1 MAGEN
6 LSLEILDRISVGR
19 VLAGIFLFIVTS
31 FIVDIL
37 QQPSYPKSLP
47 RVGYGSGPI
56 ATVKNWL
63 GYVFKFPQWVDSG
76 YQKYSKAGKAFVV
89 PSAASRPQEI
99 VVPRTQTA
107 WMLDLPER
115 QLSSAHAQSDVLY
128 SEYQFLG
135 SEFATDS
142 FHINIIHRNLTRHL
156 STLIPSLQDEVQVAV
171 DETFGTDTENWKEF
185 NLWESWVKLVPSV
198 INRVLVGPELCRNK
212 ELLHSM
218 VHFADTVVMNSFV
231 LSLFP
236 KTLQPIIGRALAIR
250 NWRLYRKAH
259 KILEPAINQRLE
271 MTARKEAG
279 KDAKMADWEPSE
291 DFITWTIRMARNE
304 GRSEELN
311 SVHITKR
318 LLPIEF
324 AAIHTTVITGHF
336 LLIDLLTSDPKK
348 GFMDS
353 IREEASS
360 VLQRAGGRWTKDDLW
375 NLYRADSAIRESQ
388 RLSIFAT
395 SLTKRKVVAPEGI
408 TNPVEGW
415 HVPQGGYL
423 MLNLDGP
430 QHDEDLYENS
440 KEYDALRFSRPRE
453 EYDARPADK
462 KDLEE
467 YMQLKKLGMVT
478 TSDTHLAFGHGRHA
492 CPGRF
497 FVAHMLKMTLA
508 HLLCN
513 YEFEPLPEKPK
524 APWMGQLIIPP
535 VDVKIRLRRRKG
547 TA

>member
-1 MAGEN
+1 MAGGN
-6 LSLEILDRISVGR
+6 IISQILERISLGR
-19 VLAGIFLFIVTS
+19 VVGGVFIFVVIS
-31 FIVDIL
+31 FVVDFL

-56 ATVKNWL
+56 ATVKNWF
-63 GYVFKFPQWVDSG
+63 GYVFKFPEWVDAG
-76 YQKYSKAGKAFVV
+76 YQKYSKQGKAFVV

-99 VVPRTQTA
+99 VVPRSQTA

-115 QLSSAHAQSDVLY
+115 QLSSALAQSEVMY
-128 SEYQFLG
+128 GEYQFLG
-135 SEFATDS
+135 REFATDS

-156 STLIPSLQDEVQVAV
+156 STLISPLQDEVEVAM
-171 DETFGTDTENWKEF
+171 DETFGMDTENWKEF

-212 ELLHSM
+212 ELLESM
-218 VHFADTVVMNSFV
+218 VKFADTVVMNSFI

-236 KTLQPIIGRALAIR
+236 KTLQPIIGRVVAIQ
-250 NWRLYRKAH
+250 NWRLYRKIH
-259 KILEPAINQRLE
+259 KILEPVINERLE
-271 MTARKEAG
+271 MMARKEASG
-279 KDAKMADWEPSE
+279 DAKMTDWDPSE
-291 DFITWTIRMARNE
+291 DFITWAIRMARNE
-304 GRSEELN
+304 GRTEELN
-311 SVHITKR
+311 SVHIAKR

-336 LLIDLLTSDPKK
+336 LMLDLLSSDPQK
-348 GFMDS
+348 GYMDA
-353 IREEASS
+353 IREETSRS
-360 VLQRAGGRWTKDDLW
+360 LQQSGGRWTKDDLW
-375 NLYRADSAIRESQ
+375 NLYRTDSAIRESQ

-408 TNPVEGW
+408 TNPIEGW

-430 QHDEDLYENS
+430 QHDADNYENPR
-440 KEYDALRFSRPRE
+440 EYDALRFSRPRE
-453 EYDARPADK
+453 EYDARPPED
-462 KDLEE
+462 KDLDKF
-467 YMQLKKLGMVT
+467 MQLKKLGMVT
-478 TSDTHLAFGHGRHA
+478 TGDSHLAFGHGRHA

-497 FVAHMLKMTLA
+497 FVAHMLKMTMSY
-508 HLLCN
+508 LLNN
-513 YEFEPLPEKPK
+513 YEIEPLSEKPK
-524 APWMGQLIIPP
+524 SAWMGQLIIPP